1 MSKED
6 KKRDYPLSPT
16 PKVATTP
23 VYRMENK
30 GASYQDSM
38 IAYNSIKGKSA
49 GAEKLKPVGPPKQ
62 YIGDIK
68 TSSIKVKKK

>member
-1 MSKED
+1 MPKEQ
-6 KKRDYPLSPT
+6 KRDFPLSPT
-16 PKVATTP
+16 PKTNTTP

-38 IAYNSIKGKSA
+38 MAYNSIKGKAA
-49 GAEKLKPVGPPKQ
+49 GAEKLKPKGPAKT
-62 YIGDIK
+62 YVKDIP